1 MQRPLFFIIT
11 VLLLSAC
18 GSAKREQQDALLPIL
33 LSDSTQQATCV
44 FLTTDENDQPVVSWC
59 ETDKHYRQKK
69 FYMAFF
75 DGRSKS
81 FADRI
86 SIPIEQNASLH
97 EEGMPKIAIKSDGTI
112 IAVYETSVPTDSN
125 SFAGFVRYIVS
136 GDRGKTWT
144 PPTCLHADTT
154 SGKSHSF
161 AVITRLSDGEIGAC
175 WLDESF
181 DRKIAGRPVK
191 FAKTNPGNRFTYE
204 LTIDSLACQ
213 CCRIAMSHANGK
225 IFVAFR
231 DIINDSIRDMSVS
244 TSDDNG
250 RSFKPASS
258 FSNDGWV
265 INGCP
270 HNGPS
275 IAAGKDAVYA
285 AWFTGGRGKGVYYCE
300 LDKDNLAR
308 NKQLVSEHGGF
319 VQLCLLPNG
328 NPALAYSESVQ
339 EGDKIYSR
347 IILNKMEHGKV
358 FEHTIKTDKSMASY
372 PVIQSFEGNGIV
384 VAWKSAEKVYYTVT
398 NAAAITTEIQRT
410 SPRELPEAMNFSHI
424 KLTASTDLVCGM
436 PLSLSPG
443 DTTLFQQRVYGFCS
457 PTCKEKFLLNPDE
470 FLSRS
475 KMK

>member
-1 MQRPLFFIIT
+1 MKRSLIFKIT

-18 GSAKREQQDALLPIL
+18 NSAKREKQGALLPLL

-44 FLTTDENDQPVVSWC
+44 FLATDENDLPVVSWC
-59 ETDKHYRQKK
+59 ETDKIYQQKK

-75 DGRSKS
+75 DKHIKG
-81 FADRI
+81 FTDRI

-97 EEGMPKIAIKSDGTI
+97 EEGMPKIAIKKDGTI

-125 SFAGFVRYIVS
+125 RFAGFVRYIVS

-144 PPTCLHADTT
+144 PPACLHADTV

-175 WLDESF
+175 WLDETF
-181 DRKIAGRPVK
+181 DRKIAGRPVR
-191 FAKTNPGNRFTYE
+191 FAKTNPANRFASE

-213 CCRIAMSHANGK
+213 CCRIAMSHTNGK

-250 RSFKPASS
+250 RSFRPAFS

-275 IAAGKDAVYA
+275 IAAGNDAVYA

-300 LDKDNLAR
+300 LDKNNSAR
-308 NKQLVSEHGGF
+308 NKQLVSEHGSF

-328 NPALAYSESVQ
+328 NPALAYSETVR
-339 EGDKIYSR
+339 EGDKVYSQ
-347 IILNKMEHGKV
+347 IILNKMEGGKA
-358 FEHTIKTDKSMASY
+358 FGSTIETGKAMASY
-372 PVIQSFEGNGIV
+372 PVIRSFEGNGIV
-384 VAWKSAEKVYYTVT
+384 VAWKSDVRVYYTVT
-398 NAAAITTEIQRT
+398 NAAAISTGIQRP
-410 SPRELPEAMNFSHI
+410 SPKELPAMTDLSHI
-424 KLTASTDLVCGM
+424 KLTGSTDLVCGM
-436 PLSLSPG
+436 PLSLSPS

-457 PTCKEKFLLNPDE
+457 PTCKEKFLLSPAT
-470 FLSRS
+470 FLAGS